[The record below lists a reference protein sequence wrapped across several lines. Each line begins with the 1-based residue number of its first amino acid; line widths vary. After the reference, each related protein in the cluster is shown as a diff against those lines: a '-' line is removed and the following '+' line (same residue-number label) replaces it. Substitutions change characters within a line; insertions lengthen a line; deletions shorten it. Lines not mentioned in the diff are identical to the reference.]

1 MIMLSKLEKIME
13 KNEFKKMMKK
23 ENKAFKNYYVY
34 EMILILLLAII
45 VIPNIILTINNM
57 IPFNITIINTLLIII
72 VALPFIVLD
81 IKNDLDIKNMHQYY
95 LKEKKIPEY
104 KVKTKNLNVCLIIS
118 IAVLIIWA
126 IITIPNITK
135 TENLSE
141 IENTL
146 VITTNNGNNIETQY
160 EMFDGFKI
168 KIPSEFK
175 IMSDEILNVKYP
187 NGNAPSLVYTNDKTT
202 INVAM
207 VMNDVA
213 MKNSQIEE
221 YVKTMESTYKNYSKD
236 VKLKFWERNNHKIG
250 EMEFTTE
257 GSDTEIYNHI
267 ITFSVNDKLR
277 LVNFNCTKEQMNE
290 WQKVSKFIMDS
301 IMFE

>member
-1 MIMLSKLEKIME
+1 MKKS
-13 KNEFKKMMKK
+13 EFKKMMKK

-34 EMILILLLAII
+34 EIIIILLTMIMVVGNVFATSKNL
-45 VIPNIILTINNM
+45 IPN
-57 IPFNITIINTLLIII
+57 NITIINSILIMII
-72 VALPFIVLD
+72 AIPIILID
-81 IKNDLDIKNMHQYY
+81 IKNDKDIKEMYQIYN
-95 LKEKKIPEY
+95 KESKIPEY
-104 KVKTKNLNVCLIIS
+104 KDKTKILNVCLIIS
-118 IAVLIIWA
+118 IVVLIVWA

-141 IENTL
+141 IESTL
-146 VITTNNGNNIETQY
+146 AITTNKGNNIETQY

-175 IMSDEILNVKYP
+175 IMSDEIVNVKYP
-187 NGNAPSLVYTNDKTT
+187 NGNALSLVYTNDKTT
-202 INVAM
+202 INVAL

-236 VKLKFWERNNHKIG
+236 VKLNFWERNNHKIG
-250 EMEFTTE
+250 EMEFTTQE
-257 GSDTEIYNHI
+257 SDTEIYNHI
-267 ITFSVNDKLR
+267 IAFSVNDKLR
-277 LVNFNCTKEQMNE
+277 LVNFNCTKEQISE
-290 WQKVSKFIMDS
+290 WQEVSKFIADS

>member
-1 MIMLSKLEKIME
+1 MK

-34 EMILILLLAII
+34 EMILILLLVII

-57 IPFNITIINTLLIII
+57 IPFNIAIINALLIII
-72 VALPFIVLD
+72 MALPIIVLD
-81 IKNDLDIKNMHQYY
+81 IKNDLDIKSMYQSY
-95 LKEKKIPEY
+95 LKKKKIPEY
-104 KVKTKNLNVCLIIS
+104 KYKPKILNVCLIIS
-118 IAVLIIWA
+118 ITNLIVWA

-146 VITTNNGNNIETQY
+146 VLTTNKGNNIKTQY
-160 EMFDGFKI
+160 EIFDGFKI

-175 IMSDEILNVKYP
+175 IMNDEIVNIKYS
-187 NGNAPSLVYTNDKTT
+187 NGNAPSIVYTNDKTT
-202 INVAM
+202 INVAL
-207 VMNDVA
+207 VMNNVT

-236 VKLKFWERNNHKIG
+236 VKLNFWERNNHKIG
-250 EMEFTTE
+250 EMEFTTQE
-257 GSDTEIYNHI
+257 SDTEIYNHI
-267 ITFSVNDKLR
+267 IAFSVNDKLR
-277 LVNFNCTKEQMNE
+277 LINFNCTKEQMSE
-290 WQKVSKFIMDS
+290 WQEVSKFIVDS

>member
-1 MIMLSKLEKIME
+1 ME

-118 IAVLIIWA
+118 IAVLIVWT

-141 IENTL
+141 IENTM
-146 VITTNNGNNIETQY
+146 VITTNKGNNIETQY
-160 EMFDGFKI
+160 KMFDGFKI

-175 IMSDEILNVKYP
+175 IMSDEIVNVKYP

-202 INVAM
+202 INVAL
-207 VMNDVA
+207 VMNDVT
-213 MKNSQIEE
+213 MKNSGIEE
-221 YVKTMESTYKNYSKD
+221 YVKTKESTYKNYSKD
-236 VKLKFWERNNHKIG
+236 VKLNFWERTNHKIG

-267 ITFSVNDKLR
+267 IAFSVNDKLR

>member
-1 MIMLSKLEKIME
+1 MK

-57 IPFNITIINTLLIII
+57 IPFNITIINTLLIIV
-72 VALPFIVLD
+72 VALPIAVFD
-81 IKNDLDIKNMHQYY
+81 IKNDLDIKSMHQYY

-104 KVKTKNLNVCLIIS
+104 KVKTKILNVCLLIS
-118 IAVLIIWA
+118 IAVLIVWA

-146 VITTNNGNNIETQY
+146 VITTNKGNNIETQY

-175 IMSDEILNVKYP
+175 IMSDEIVKVKYP
-187 NGNAPSLVYTNDKTT
+187 NGNSPSLVYTNDKTT
-202 INVAM
+202 INVAL
-207 VMNDVA
+207 VMNDVT

-250 EMEFTTE
+250 EMEFTTQ
-257 GSDTEIYNHI
+257 GLDTEIYNHI

-277 LVNFNCTKEQMNE
+277 LVNFNCTKEQMSE
-290 WQKVSKFIMDS
+290 WQNVSKFIVDS

>member
-1 MIMLSKLEKIME
+1 MK

-23 ENKAFKNYYVY
+23 ENKAFKNYYIY
-34 EMILILLLAII
+34 EMILILLLVVI
-45 VIPNIILTINNM
+45 VIPNIILTINDM
-57 IPFNITIINTLLIII
+57 IPLNITIINTFLIII
-72 VALPFIVLD
+72 VALPIVVFD
-81 IKNDLDIKNMHQYY
+81 IKNDLDIKSMHQYY

-104 KVKTKNLNVCLIIS
+104 KDKTKILNVCLMIS
-118 IAVLIIWA
+118 IAVLITWA
-126 IITIPNITK
+126 VITIPNITK

-146 VITTNNGNNIETQY
+146 VITTNKGNNIETQY

-175 IMSDEILNVKYP
+175 IMSDEIVNIKYP

-202 INVAM
+202 INVAL
-207 VMNDVA
+207 VMNDVT

-236 VKLKFWERNNHKIG
+236 VKLNFWERNNHKIG

-267 ITFSVNDKLR
+267 IAFSVNDKLR
-277 LVNFNCTKEQMNE
+277 LVNFNCTKEQMSE

>member
-175 IMSDEILNVKYP
+175 IMSDEIVNIKYP

-202 INVAM
+202 INVAL

>member
-1 MIMLSKLEKIME
+1 
-13 KNEFKKMMKK
+13 MMKK

-45 VIPNIILTINNM
+45 VIPNIILTVNNM
-57 IPFNITIINTLLIII
+57 IPLNITIINTLLIII
-72 VALPFIVLD
+72 VALPIVVFD
-81 IKNDLDIKNMHQYY
+81 IKNDLDIKSMHQYY

-104 KVKTKNLNVCLIIS
+104 KDKTKILNVYLMIS
-118 IAVLIIWA
+118 IVVLIVWA

-141 IENTL
+141 IETTL
-146 VITTNNGNNIETQY
+146 VITTNKGNNIETQY

-175 IMSDEILNVKYP
+175 IMSDEIVNVKYP

-202 INVAM
+202 INVAL
-207 VMNDVA
+207 VMNDVT
-213 MKNSQIEE
+213 MKNNQIEE

-236 VKLKFWERNNHKIG
+236 VKLNFWERNNHKIG
-250 EMEFTTE
+250 EMEFTTQ

-277 LVNFNCTKEQMNE
+277 LVNFNCTKEQMSE
-290 WQKVSKFIMDS
+290 WREVSKFIVDS

>member
-1 MIMLSKLEKIME
+1 MK
-13 KNEFKKMMKK
+13 KNEFEKMMKK

-34 EMILILLLAII
+34 EMIFILLSAII

-72 VALPFIVLD
+72 VALPIIVLD
-81 IKNDLDIKNMHQYY
+81 IKNDLDIKSMHQYY
-95 LKEKKIPEY
+95 LKEMKIPEY
-104 KVKTKNLNVCLIIS
+104 KDKTKILNVYLMIS
-118 IAVLIIWA
+118 IVVLIVWA

-146 VITTNNGNNIETQY
+146 VITTNKGNNIETQY

-175 IMSDEILNVKYP
+175 IMSDEIVNVKYP

-202 INVAM
+202 INVAL
-207 VMNDVA
+207 VMNDVT

-236 VKLKFWERNNHKIG
+236 VKLNFWERNNHKIG
-250 EMEFTTE
+250 EMKFTTQ

-267 ITFSVNDKLR
+267 IAFSVNNKLR
-277 LVNFNCTKEQMNE
+277 LVNFNCTKEQISE
-290 WQKVSKFIMDS
+290 WQEVSKFIVDS

>member
-1 MIMLSKLEKIME
+1 MK

-57 IPFNITIINTLLIII
+57 IPFNITIISTLLIII

-141 IENTL
+141 IETTL
-146 VITTNNGNNIETQY
+146 VITTNKGNNIETQY

-175 IMSDEILNVKYP
+175 IMSDEIVNVKYP

-202 INVAM
+202 INVAL
-207 VMNDVA
+207 VMNDVT
-213 MKNSQIEE
+213 MKNNQIEE

-236 VKLKFWERNNHKIG
+236 VKLNFWERNNHKIG
-250 EMEFTTE
+250 EMEFTTQ

-290 WQKVSKFIMDS
+290 WREVSKFIVDS

>member
-1 MIMLSKLEKIME
+1 MK

-23 ENKAFKNYYVY
+23 ENKVFKNYYIY
-34 EMILILLLAII
+34 EMILILLLAVI

-57 IPFNITIINTLLIII
+57 IPLNITIINTLLIII
-72 VALPFIVLD
+72 VALPIVVFD
-81 IKNDLDIKNMHQYY
+81 IKNDLDIKSMRQYY

-104 KVKTKNLNVCLIIS
+104 KDKTKILNVCLIIS
-118 IAVLIIWA
+118 IAVLITWA

-146 VITTNNGNNIETQY
+146 VITTNKGNNIETQY

-168 KIPSEFK
+168 KIPTEFK
-175 IMSDEILNVKYP
+175 VMSDEIVNVKYP

-207 VMNDVA
+207 VMNDVI

-236 VKLKFWERNNHKIG
+236 VKLNFWERNNHKIG

-267 ITFSVNDKLR
+267 IAFSVNDKLR

-290 WQKVSKFIMDS
+290 WKEVSKFIMDS

>member
-1 MIMLSKLEKIME
+1 ME

-72 VALPFIVLD
+72 VALPIIVLD
-81 IKNDLDIKNMHQYY
+81 IKNDLDIKSMHQYY
-95 LKEKKIPEY
+95 LKEMKIPEY
-104 KVKTKNLNVCLIIS
+104 KDKTKILNVYLMIS
-118 IAVLIIWA
+118 IVVLIVWA

-141 IENTL
+141 IETTL
-146 VITTNNGNNIETQY
+146 VITTNKGNNIETQY

-175 IMSDEILNVKYP
+175 IMSDEIVNVKYP

-202 INVAM
+202 INVAL
-207 VMNDVA
+207 VMNDVT
-213 MKNSQIEE
+213 MKNNQIEE

-236 VKLKFWERNNHKIG
+236 VKLNFWERNNHKIG
-250 EMEFTTE
+250 EMEFTTQ

-277 LVNFNCTKEQMNE
+277 LVNFNCTKEQISE
-290 WQKVSKFIMDS
+290 WQEVSKFIVDS

>member
-1 MIMLSKLEKIME
+1 MK

-45 VIPNIILTINNM
+45 VIPNIILTVNNM
-57 IPFNITIINTLLIII
+57 ISLNITIINTLLIII
-72 VALPFIVLD
+72 VALPISVFD
-81 IKNDLDIKNMHQYY
+81 IKNDLDIKSMHQYY

-104 KVKTKNLNVCLIIS
+104 KDKTKILNVCLIIS
-118 IAVLIIWA
+118 IVVLIVWA

-146 VITTNNGNNIETQY
+146 VITTNKGNNIETQY

-175 IMSDEILNVKYP
+175 IMSDEIVNVKYP

-202 INVAM
+202 INVAL

-236 VKLKFWERNNHKIG
+236 VKLNFWERNNHKIG
-250 EMEFTTE
+250 EMEFTTQ

-267 ITFSVNDKLR
+267 IAFSVNDKLR

-290 WQKVSKFIMDS
+290 WQEVSKFIVDS

>member
-1 MIMLSKLEKIME
+1 MKKS
-13 KNEFKKMMKK
+13 EFKKMMKK

-72 VALPFIVLD
+72 VALPIILLD

-104 KVKTKNLNVCLIIS
+104 KDKTKNLNVCLIIS
-118 IAVLIIWA
+118 IAVLIVWT

-141 IENTL
+141 IENTM
-146 VITTNNGNNIETQY
+146 VITTNKGNNIETQY
-160 EMFDGFKI
+160 KMFDGFKI

-175 IMSDEILNVKYP
+175 IMSDEIVNIKYP

-202 INVAM
+202 INVAL
-207 VMNDVA
+207 VMNDVT

-221 YVKTMESTYKNYSKD
+221 YVKTMESTYKNYSKE
-236 VKLKFWERNNHKIG
+236 VKLNFGERNNHKIG

-257 GSDTEIYNHI
+257 
-267 ITFSVNDKLR
+267 
-277 LVNFNCTKEQMNE
+277 
-290 WQKVSKFIMDS
+290 
-301 IMFE
+301 

>member
-1 MIMLSKLEKIME
+1 MK

-34 EMILILLLAII
+34 EMIFILLSAII

-57 IPFNITIINTLLIII
+57 IPFNITIINTVLIII
-72 VALPFIVLD
+72 VALPIIVLD
-81 IKNDLDIKNMHQYY
+81 IKNDLDIKSMHQYY
-95 LKEKKIPEY
+95 LKEMKIPEY
-104 KVKTKNLNVCLIIS
+104 KDKTKILNVYLMIS
-118 IAVLIIWA
+118 IVVLIVWA

-146 VITTNNGNNIETQY
+146 VITTNKGNNIETQY

-175 IMSDEILNVKYP
+175 IMSDEIVNVKYP

-202 INVAM
+202 INVVL
-207 VMNDVA
+207 VMNDVT

-236 VKLKFWERNNHKIG
+236 VKLNFWERNNHKIG
-250 EMEFTTE
+250 EMKFTTQ

>member
-202 INVAM
+202 INVVL
-207 VMNDVA
+207 VMNDVT
-213 MKNSQIEE
+213 MKNNQIEE

-257 GSDTEIYNHI
+257 ESDTEIYNHI

>member
-187 NGNAPSLVYTNDKTT
+187 NGNTPSLVYTNDKTT
-202 INVAM
+202 INVVL
-207 VMNDVA
+207 VMNDVT
-213 MKNSQIEE
+213 MKNNQIEE

-236 VKLKFWERNNHKIG
+236 VKLNFWERNNHKIG
-250 EMEFTTE
+250 EMEFTTQ

-277 LVNFNCTKEQMNE
+277 LVNFNCTKEQMSE
-290 WQKVSKFIMDS
+290 WREVSKFIVDS

>member
-1 MIMLSKLEKIME
+1 MK

-57 IPFNITIINTLLIII
+57 IPFNITIINTLLIIV
-72 VALPFIVLD
+72 VALPIAVFD
-81 IKNDLDIKNMHQYY
+81 IKNDLDIKSMHQYY

-104 KVKTKNLNVCLIIS
+104 KVKTKILNVCLIIS
-118 IAVLIIWA
+118 IAVLIVWA
-126 IITIPNITK
+126 TITIPNITK

-146 VITTNNGNNIETQY
+146 VITTNKGNNIETQY

-175 IMSDEILNVKYP
+175 IMSDEIVKVKYP
-187 NGNAPSLVYTNDKTT
+187 NGNSPSLVYTNDKTT
-202 INVAM
+202 INVAL
-207 VMNDVA
+207 VMNDVT

-250 EMEFTTE
+250 EMEFTTQ

-277 LVNFNCTKEQMNE
+277 LVNFNCTKEQMSE
-290 WQKVSKFIMDS
+290 WQNVSKFIVDS

>member
-1 MIMLSKLEKIME
+1 ME

-34 EMILILLLAII
+34 EMIFILLSAII

-72 VALPFIVLD
+72 VALPIIVLD

-146 VITTNNGNNIETQY
+146 VITTNKGNNIETQY

-202 INVAM
+202 INVVL
-207 VMNDVA
+207 VMNDVT
-213 MKNSQIEE
+213 MKNNQIEE

>member
-1 MIMLSKLEKIME
+1 MK

-23 ENKAFKNYYVY
+23 ENKAFKNYYIY
-34 EMILILLLAII
+34 EMILILLLAVI

-57 IPFNITIINTLLIII
+57 IPLNITIINTLLIII
-72 VALPFIVLD
+72 VALPIVVLD
-81 IKNDLDIKNMHQYY
+81 IKNDLDIKSMHQYY
-95 LKEKKIPEY
+95 LKEKKIPVY
-104 KVKTKNLNVCLIIS
+104 KDKTKILNVCLIIS
-118 IAVLIIWA
+118 IAVLITWA
-126 IITIPNITK
+126 VITIPNITK

-141 IENTL
+141 IKKTL
-146 VITTNNGNNIETQY
+146 VITTNKGNNIQTQY

-175 IMSDEILNVKYP
+175 IMSDEIVNIKYP

-202 INVAM
+202 INVAL
-207 VMNDVA
+207 VMNDVT

-236 VKLKFWERNNHKIG
+236 VKLNFWERNNHKIG

-267 ITFSVNDKLR
+267 IVFSVNDKLR
-277 LVNFNCTKEQMNE
+277 LVNFNCTKEQMSE
-290 WQKVSKFIMDS
+290 WQEVSKFIVDS

>member
-1 MIMLSKLEKIME
+1 
-13 KNEFKKMMKK
+13 
-23 ENKAFKNYYVY
+23 
-34 EMILILLLAII
+34 MILILLLAII

-72 VALPFIVLD
+72 VALPIAVFD
-81 IKNDLDIKNMHQYY
+81 IKNDLDIKSMHQYY

-104 KVKTKNLNVCLIIS
+104 KDKTKILNVCLIIS
-118 IAVLIIWA
+118 IAVLIVWA
-126 IITIPNITK
+126 TITIPNITK

-146 VITTNNGNNIETQY
+146 VITTNKGNNIETQY

-175 IMSDEILNVKYP
+175 IMSDEIVNIKYP
-187 NGNAPSLVYTNDKTT
+187 NGNTSSLVYTNDKTT
-202 INVAM
+202 INVAL
-207 VMNDVA
+207 VMNDVT
-213 MKNSQIEE
+213 MKNNQIEE

-236 VKLKFWERNNHKIG
+236 VKLNFWERNNHKIG
-250 EMEFTTE
+250 EMEFTTQ

>member
-202 INVAM
+202 INVVL
-207 VMNDVA
+207 VMNDVT
-213 MKNSQIEE
+213 MKNNQIEE

-277 LVNFNCTKEQMNE
+277 LVNFNFTKEQMNE
-290 WQKVSKFIMDS
+290 WQKVIKFIMDS

>member
-141 IENTL
+141 IETTL
-146 VITTNNGNNIETQY
+146 VITTNKGNNIETQY

-202 INVAM
+202 INVVL
-207 VMNDVA
+207 VMNDVT
-213 MKNSQIEE
+213 MKNNQIEE
-221 YVKTMESTYKNYSKD
+221 YVKTMESTYKNYSRD
-236 VKLKFWERNNHKIG
+236 VELNFWERNNHKIG
-250 EMEFTTE
+250 EMEFTTK

>member
-1 MIMLSKLEKIME
+1 MKKS
-13 KNEFKKMMKK
+13 EFKKMMKK

-34 EMILILLLAII
+34 EIIIILLTMIMVVGNVFATSKNL
-45 VIPNIILTINNM
+45 IPN
-57 IPFNITIINTLLIII
+57 NITIINSILIMII
-72 VALPFIVLD
+72 AIPIILID
-81 IKNDLDIKNMHQYY
+81 IKNDKDIKEMYQIYN
-95 LKEKKIPEY
+95 KESKIPEY
-104 KVKTKNLNVCLIIS
+104 KDKTKILNVCLIIS
-118 IAVLIIWA
+118 IVVLIVWA

-141 IENTL
+141 IESTL
-146 VITTNNGNNIETQY
+146 AITTNKGNNIETQY

-175 IMSDEILNVKYP
+175 IMSDEIVNVKYP

-202 INVAM
+202 INVAL

-236 VKLKFWERNNHKIG
+236 VKLNFWERNNHKIG
-250 EMEFTTE
+250 EMKFTTQ

-267 ITFSVNDKLR
+267 IAFSVNDKLR
-277 LVNFNCTKEQMNE
+277 LVNFNCTKEQMSE
-290 WQKVSKFIMDS
+290 WKEVSKFIVDS

>member
-1 MIMLSKLEKIME
+1 ME

-146 VITTNNGNNIETQY
+146 VITTNKGNNIETQY
-160 EMFDGFKI
+160 KMFDGFKI

-175 IMSDEILNVKYP
+175 IMSDEIVNVKYP

-202 INVAM
+202 INVAL
-207 VMNDVA
+207 VMNDVT
-213 MKNSQIEE
+213 MKNSGIEE

-236 VKLKFWERNNHKIG
+236 VKLKFWERTNHKIG

>member
-1 MIMLSKLEKIME
+1 MK

-45 VIPNIILTINNM
+45 VIPNIILTVNNM
-57 IPFNITIINTLLIII
+57 IPLNITIINTLLIII
-72 VALPFIVLD
+72 VALPIVAFD
-81 IKNDLDIKNMHQYY
+81 IKNDLDIKSMHQYY

-104 KVKTKNLNVCLIIS
+104 KDKTKILNVYLMIS
-118 IAVLIIWA
+118 IVVLIVWA

-146 VITTNNGNNIETQY
+146 VITTNKGNNIETQY

-175 IMSDEILNVKYP
+175 IMSDEIVNVKYP

-202 INVAM
+202 INVAL
-207 VMNDVA
+207 VMNDVT

-236 VKLKFWERNNHKIG
+236 VKLNFWERNNHKIG
-250 EMEFTTE
+250 EMKFTTQ

-267 ITFSVNDKLR
+267 IAFSVNNKLR
-277 LVNFNCTKEQMNE
+277 LVNFNCTKEQISE
-290 WQKVSKFIMDS
+290 WQEVSKFIVDS

>member
-118 IAVLIIWA
+118 LAVLIIWA

-202 INVAM
+202 INVVL
-207 VMNDVA
+207 VMNDVT
-213 MKNSQIEE
+213 MKNNQIEE

>member
-1 MIMLSKLEKIME
+1 MKKS
-13 KNEFKKMMKK
+13 EFKKMMKK

-57 IPFNITIINTLLIII
+57 IPFNITIINTFLIII
-72 VALPFIVLD
+72 VALPIIVLD
-81 IKNDLDIKNMHQYY
+81 IKNDLDIKNIHQYY
-95 LKEKKIPEY
+95 LKAKKIPEY
-104 KVKTKNLNVCLIIS
+104 KDKTKILNVCLLIS
-118 IAVLIIWA
+118 IVVLIVWA

-141 IENTL
+141 IKKTL
-146 VITTNNGNNIETQY
+146 VITTNKGNNIQTKY

-175 IMSDEILNVKYP
+175 IMSDDIVNVKYP
-187 NGNAPSLVYTNDKTT
+187 NGNALSLVYTNDKTT
-202 INVAM
+202 INVAL

-236 VKLKFWERNNHKIG
+236 VKLNFWERNNHKIG

-267 ITFSVNDKLR
+267 IVFSVNDKLR
-277 LVNFNCTKEQMNE
+277 LVNFNCTKEQISE
-290 WQKVSKFIMDS
+290 WKEVSKFIVDS

>member
-1 MIMLSKLEKIME
+1 MK

-34 EMILILLLAII
+34 EMILILLLVVI
-45 VIPNIILTINNM
+45 VIPNIILTINDM
-57 IPFNITIINTLLIII
+57 IPLNITIINTFLIII
-72 VALPFIVLD
+72 VALPIVVFD
-81 IKNDLDIKNMHQYY
+81 IKNDLDIKSMHQYY

-104 KVKTKNLNVCLIIS
+104 KDKTKILNVCLMIS
-118 IAVLIIWA
+118 IAVLITWA
-126 IITIPNITK
+126 VITIPNITK

-146 VITTNNGNNIETQY
+146 VITTNKGNNIETQY

-168 KIPSEFK
+168 KIPTEFK
-175 IMSDEILNVKYP
+175 IMSDEIVNVKYP

-202 INVAM
+202 INVAL
-207 VMNDVA
+207 VMNDVI

-236 VKLKFWERNNHKIG
+236 VKLNFWERNNHKIG

-267 ITFSVNDKLR
+267 IAFSVKDKLR

>member
-1 MIMLSKLEKIME
+1 MIMLSKLEKIMK

-202 INVAM
+202 INVVL
-207 VMNDVA
+207 VMNDVT
-213 MKNSQIEE
+213 MKNNQIEE

>member
-81 IKNDLDIKNMHQYY
+81 IKNDLDIKNMHQYN

-202 INVAM
+202 INVVL
-207 VMNDVA
+207 VMNDVT
-213 MKNSQIEE
+213 MKNNQIEE

>member
-1 MIMLSKLEKIME
+1 MK

-34 EMILILLLAII
+34 EMILILLLVVI
-45 VIPNIILTINNM
+45 VIPNIILTINDM
-57 IPFNITIINTLLIII
+57 IPLNITIINTFLIII
-72 VALPFIVLD
+72 VALPIVVFD
-81 IKNDLDIKNMHQYY
+81 IKNDLDIKSMHQYY

-104 KVKTKNLNVCLIIS
+104 KDKTKILNVCLMIS
-118 IAVLIIWA
+118 IVVLITWA

-141 IENTL
+141 IETTL
-146 VITTNNGNNIETQY
+146 VITTNKGNNIKTQY

-175 IMSDEILNVKYP
+175 IMSDEIVNVKYP

-202 INVAM
+202 INVAL
-207 VMNDVA
+207 VMNDVT
-213 MKNSQIEE
+213 MKNNQIEE

-236 VKLKFWERNNHKIG
+236 VKLNFWERNNHKIG
-250 EMEFTTE
+250 EMEFTTQ

-290 WQKVSKFIMDS
+290 WREVSKFIVDS

>member
-1 MIMLSKLEKIME
+1 MK

-34 EMILILLLAII
+34 EMIFILLSAII

-72 VALPFIVLD
+72 MALPIAVFD
-81 IKNDLDIKNMHQYY
+81 IKNDLDIKSMHQYY

-104 KVKTKNLNVCLIIS
+104 KDKTKNLNVCLIIS
-118 IAVLIIWA
+118 IVVLIVWA

-141 IENTL
+141 IETTL
-146 VITTNNGNNIETQY
+146 VITTNKGNNIETQY

-175 IMSDEILNVKYP
+175 IMSDEIVNVKYP

-202 INVAM
+202 INVAL
-207 VMNDVA
+207 VMNDVT
-213 MKNSQIEE
+213 MKNNQIEE

-236 VKLKFWERNNHKIG
+236 VKLNFWERNNHKIG
-250 EMEFTTE
+250 EMEFTTQ

-290 WQKVSKFIMDS
+290 WREVSKFIVDS